1 MINDKKLNKLET
13 KDFIPFATSK
23 NLTRF
28 GNKCVAIMGFGK
40 SSTLEV
46 DDKGEIY
53 IEDSK
58 EIFNFLLLRDSIIK
72 DLAISFKVY
81 ATKKISKPIKIKAQL
96 YKSKDERFIPISGA
110 RAISKDT
117 YVLLGEEINF
127 FEENLNISLEKGY
140 KLILG
145 ITFVSE
151 YHEYPFDIKGYVS
164 GGLSLA

>member
-1 MINDKKLNKLET
+1 VINNTTTHDMKI

-28 GNKCVAIMGFGK
+28 GNKYAAIMGFGK

-46 DDKGEIY
+46 NDKGEIY

-81 ATKKISKPIKIKAQL
+81 ATKSISKPIKIKAQL
-96 YKSKDERFIPISGA
+96 YKSKDKKFIPINGA
-110 RAISKDT
+110 KVLSKDT
-117 YVLLGEEINF
+117 YVLLGEEISF
-127 FEENLNISLEKGY
+127 SEEDLNISVEKGY

-145 ITFVSE
+145 ITFISE
-151 YHEYPFDIKGYVS
+151 YHQYPFDIKGYIS

>member
-1 MINDKKLNKLET
+1 MITYEKLNELET

-46 DDKGEIY
+46 NDEDEIY
-53 IEDSK
+53 IEGNK

-81 ATKKISKPIKIKAQL
+81 TTKKISRPIKIKAQL
-96 YKSKDERFIPISGA
+96 YKSKDEKFVPINGA
-110 RAISKDT
+110 KAISKDT
-117 YVLLGEEINF
+117 FILLGEEINF
-127 FEENLNISLEKGY
+127 SKENLNISIEKGY

-145 ITFVSE
+145 ISIVSE
-151 YHEYPFDIKGYVS
+151 YHEYALEIKGYVN